1 MGMKSDESNLLDAV
15 ATILGLRGC
24 HWNALAR
31 GCFLLFFFFFGKF
44 AFVFFYF
51 SFFVRV
57 YSVRFPCW
65 FKWIE
70 MDKSDWSFMCMVGIE
85 EWMEILVL
93 IYE

>member
-1 MGMKSDESNLLDAV
+1 MPLECVGS
-15 ATILGLRGC
+15 GLFPP
-24 HWNALAR
+24 L
-31 GCFLLFFFFFGKF
+31 
-44 AFVFFYF
+44 F
-51 SFFVRV
+51 SFLENLRSFSFIFLFSCV

-70 MDKSDWSFMCMVGIE
+70 MDKSDWSFEFMVGIE